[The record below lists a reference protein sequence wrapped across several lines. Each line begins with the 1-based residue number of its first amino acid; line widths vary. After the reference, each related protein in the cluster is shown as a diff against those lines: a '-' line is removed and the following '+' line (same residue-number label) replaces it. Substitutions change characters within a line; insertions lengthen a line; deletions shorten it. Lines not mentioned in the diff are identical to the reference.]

1 MSKTKY
7 ELHITGECKQ
17 NLKLC
22 KKRGLPMQELW
33 DVVEKLL
40 CGEQLEEKYLAHKLH
55 GNRKNQWEC
64 HIQPNWLLIWEQ
76 HDRELV
82 LIMVN
87 TGTHSDLFGKKNK
100 K

>member
-1 MSKTKY
+1 MKTLY

-22 KKRGLPMQELW
+22 KKRGLPMGKLW
-33 DVVEKLL
+33 EVVCKLL
-40 CGEQLEEKYLAHKLH
+40 QGETLEAKYRTHQLI

-64 HIQPNWLLIWEQ
+64 HILPDWLLIWEQ

-82 LIMVN
+82 LVLVN
-87 TGTHSDLFGKKNK
+87 SGTHSDLFKK
-100 K
+100 

>member
-1 MSKTKY
+1 MKTKY
-7 ELHITGECKQ
+7 ELRITGECKQ

-22 KKRGLPMQELW
+22 KKRGLPMGELW
-33 DVVEKLL
+33 AIVAKLLNGEKLD
-40 CGEQLEEKYLAHKLH
+40 EKYQPHQLL
-55 GNRKNQWEC
+55 GNRRGQWEC

-87 TGTHSDLFGKKNK
+87 TGTHSDLFGKNK
-100 K
+100 R